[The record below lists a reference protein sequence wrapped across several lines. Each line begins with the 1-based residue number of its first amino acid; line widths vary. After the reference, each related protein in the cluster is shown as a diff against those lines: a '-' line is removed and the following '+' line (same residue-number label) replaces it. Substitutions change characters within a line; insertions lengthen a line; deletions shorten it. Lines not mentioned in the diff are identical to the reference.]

1 MGYLDIQLVLQHYH
15 AFQIFGNK
23 PCEVFPSLVTSEFA
37 DRFIST
43 IKAPGE
49 FREMYIKHLAL
60 LVCVP
65 ELCRIRLK

>member
-37 DRFIST
+37 
-43 IKAPGE
+43 KAPGE